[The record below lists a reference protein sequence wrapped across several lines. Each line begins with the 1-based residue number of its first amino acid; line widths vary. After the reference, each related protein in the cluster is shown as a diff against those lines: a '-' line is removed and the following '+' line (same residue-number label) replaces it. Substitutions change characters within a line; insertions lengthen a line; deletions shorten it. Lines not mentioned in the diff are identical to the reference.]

1 MDRRRWRR
9 RRRDDAQVR
18 QDGAGRYRGRR
29 RRHGVRGDRQTARVI
44 RAHVL
49 VRDPLRAVRAA
60 AAAGPVAVVLSD
72 QATGVQRSHVRLY
85 VRTPAPAGRSVVTED
100 PRRSCLLV
108 LQPKRRGGRWPG
120 KQIIYYHTPISTP
133 WTRHGFRT
141 ELFNRKSRIDSMCVC
156 VCVFP
161 TIPSKLEDRLGRREH
176 AVFNGLL
183 LFCMSRTRIRTR

>member
-9 RRRDDAQVR
+9 RWRDDAQVR

-29 RRHGVRGDRQTARVI
+29 RQRHGVRGDRQTARVI

-60 AAAGPVAVVLSD
+60 AAAGPAAVVLSD
-72 QATGVQRSHVRLY
+72 QATGVQRSHVRLC
-85 VRTPAPAGRSVVTED
+85 VRTPAPAGRTVVTED

-120 KQIIYYHTPISTP
+120 KQIIYYHIHRFQRRGRDTVFAPNYLIENLESTA
-133 WTRHGFRT
+133 
-141 ELFNRKSRIDSMCVC
+141 CVC
-156 VCVFP
+156 VCVSHHP
-161 TIPSKLEDRLGRREH
+161 LETRGSSRPS
-176 AVFNGLL
+176 
-183 LFCMSRTRIRTR
+183 